1 MVRVYTCQQCGMT
14 FTTARGLSTHMGM
27 AHKQDTCSCPER
39 SHKRPRRSRSAA
51 AMPPPEE
58 EEEGQVPDLEW
69 DSDAEGGEEE
79 VLTPDH
85 APAAPVAED
94 VVAAARAEARQMLRD
109 PTWVQYAE
117 EQLAYCEEGLLQ
129 DVGQLFPS
137 VEQFETEETYSYKK
151 LYHEFP
157 GASFGHE
164 LHRPDPKDRI
174 DLSRVHPGACALY
187 GE

>member
-1 MVRVYTCQQCGMT
+1 MVRLYTCQQCGMT
-14 FTTARGLSTHMGM
+14 FTTARGLSTHVGRS
-27 AHKQDTCSCPER
+27 HKQDCCSCPER
-39 SHKRPRRSRSAA
+39 SLKRLRSSQRAE
-51 AMPPPEE
+51 AMPPPQEEEQAHDVPDLEMDSDAEE
-58 EEEGQVPDLEW
+58 EEEL
-69 DSDAEGGEEE
+69 
-79 VLTPDH
+79 LTPDH
-85 APAAPVAED
+85 APAAED

-117 EQLAYCEEGLLQ
+117 EQLAYCEEGPLQ

-137 VEQFETEETYSYKK
+137 MEQFQTEETYSFKK

-164 LHRPDPKDRI
+164 LLRPDPKDRI
-174 DLSRVHPGACALY
+174 DLSKGHPGACALY

>member
-1 MVRVYTCQQCGMT
+1 MVRVFSCQQCPLT
-14 FTTARGLSTHMGM
+14 FPTARGLSTHMGM
-27 AHKQDTCSCPER
+27 CHKPSSVSCPER
-39 SHKRPRRSRSAA
+39 SHKRLRSGAA

-58 EEEGQVPDLEW
+58 EEEADVPQLEY

-79 VLTPDH
+79 ELLTPEH

-117 EQLAYCEEGLLQ
+117 QQLAYCEEGPLQ

-137 VEQFETEETYSYKK
+137 MEQFETEETYSYKK

-164 LHRPDPKDRI
+164 LLRPDPKDRI
-174 DLSRVHPGACALY
+174 DLSKVHPGARAL
-187 GE
+187 